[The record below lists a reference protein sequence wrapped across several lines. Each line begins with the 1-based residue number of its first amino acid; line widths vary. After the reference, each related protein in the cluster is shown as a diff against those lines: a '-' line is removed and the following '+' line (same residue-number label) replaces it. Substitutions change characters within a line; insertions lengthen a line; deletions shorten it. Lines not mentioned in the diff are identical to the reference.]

1 MYIWATSFVFKEFLP
16 YKFMQF
22 YSKDNASHHRMN
34 LFKGLIA
41 LSVMKYF
48 IVRDRMQTS
57 QHNFVLA
64 NDRDSPNLTEDNTL
78 EFHVKGFE
86 TLFRSF

>member
-1 MYIWATSFVFKEFLP
+1 
-16 YKFMQF
+16 
-22 YSKDNASHHRMN
+22 MN